1 MSLKPILTGEQ
12 DELRRSIV
20 VFDEYGP
27 CRMIRTA
34 VDKLVLR
41 YPDGPNEYYDLVN
54 DPGENVNLFTEPR
67 FGARIAE
74 LSSQLGDWFD
84 QYVDPRFDGSR
95 EAVRGCGQLTSHAFV

>member
-1 MSLKPILTGEQ
+1 
-12 DELRRSIV
+12 
-20 VFDEYGP
+20 
-27 CRMIRTA
+27 MIRTA

-54 DPGENVNLFTEPR
+54 NPGENVNLFTETR

-84 QYVDPRFDGSR
+84 RYVDPRFAGSP
-95 EAVRGCGQLTSHAFV
+95 EAVRGSGQLTSHAFV